1 MEKIRFIKRYF
12 TGKTLILVMALLLP
26 QVASAYDFEVG
37 GIYYNI
43 NGNEATVTY
52 KGNSYGSYD
61 EYTGSVNIP
70 SSVTYNGSTYSVTSI
85 GEYAFFENDLPDLIE
100 ILKKKLV
107 Q

>member
-26 QVASAYDFEVG
+26 QLASAYDFMVDG
-37 GIYYNI
+37 LYYNI
-43 NGNEATVTY
+43 NEDGTSVTV
-52 KGNSYGSYD
+52 KECVSG
-61 EYTGSVNIP
+61 YTGGIVIP
-70 SSVTYNGSTYSVTSI
+70 TNVTYNGSTYSVTSI